1 MEFSIV
7 VATYN
12 SEGHIEDFAHE
23 LLYIFQRKGPKFEI
37 IFVNDSSSDNTQ
49 KVLEELSRK
58 YTQINILEL
67 TRNSG
72 QQIAFS
78 AGIDHAT
85 GRFVILLDDDM
96 ENFEESIDKVI
107 HPITQGN
114 YDIAIGSSSPSGST
128 RLITSKFFWKLMSRI
143 SNQVVKGRE
152 LTLRCF
158 SQEVASSYKLYKER
172 SRSITEIMLDLGYRR
187 IYVEINRVSFRNIK
201 SRHNFHKR
209 FRLFLQILTT
219 SRQNSGI
226 GLMYFSFISLILLP
240 TTSIILYLVGAITF
254 ENRVA
259 VVLGGM
265 IWFSFSCT
273 VFLFGLVL
281 FIIAILLRESQ
292 QRPLYHLKNMKIDDN
307 TL

>member
-1 MEFSIV
+1 MEYSIV

-12 SEGHIEDFAHE
+12 SAKHIEQFVLE
-23 LLYIFQRKGPKFEI
+23 LLEVFLKKLSKFEI
-37 IFVNDSSSDNTQ
+37 VLVNDSSTDSTQ
-49 KVLEELSRK
+49 TVLDVLSK
-58 YTQINILEL
+58 KHSQIRVLQL

-78 AGIDHAT
+78 AGIDNAK
-85 GRFVILLDDDM
+85 GKIVILLDDDM
-96 ENFEESIDKVI
+96 LNFEEAINNVI
-107 HPITQGN
+107 LPITLGN
-114 YDIAIGSSSPSGST
+114 YDIAIGTSLPKGSL
-128 RLITSKFFWKLMSRI
+128 RRITSRFFWRIMSRI
-143 SNQVVKGRE
+143 SNQVIKHRE

-158 SQEVASSYKLYKER
+158 SREVASSYKLYKER

-187 IYVEINRVSFRNIK
+187 TYIELKKVDFRNIQ

-226 GLMYFSFISLILLP
+226 GLIYFSFISLILLP
-240 TTSIILYLVGAITF
+240 ITAFILYLIGAITF

-259 VVLGGM
+259 LVLAAM
-265 IWFSFSCT
+265 IWFSFSSI
-273 VFLFGLVL
+273 VFLFGLLL

-292 QRPLYHLKNMKIDDN
+292 NRPLYHLKNNRNDMKI
-307 TL
+307 

>member
-12 SEGHIEDFAHE
+12 SAGHIENFSLE
-23 LLYIFQRKGPKFEI
+23 LLSIFQEKQSDFEI
-37 IFVNDSSSDNTQ
+37 ILVNDSSSDSTQ
-49 KVLEELSRK
+49 KVLQILSLNHPEI
-58 YTQINILEL
+58 QILEL

-78 AGIDHAT
+78 AGIDKAN
-85 GRFVILLDDDM
+85 GKVVILLDDDM
-96 ENFEESIDKVI
+96 LNFEEAINSVI
-107 HPITQGN
+107 QPVVLGD
-114 YDIAIGSSSPSGST
+114 YDIAIGTSSPTGSI
-128 RLITSKFFWKLMSRI
+128 RRISSKLFWKIMSRI
-143 SNQVVKGRE
+143 SNQVVKKRE

-158 SQEVASSYKLYKER
+158 SREVASNYKLYRER

-187 IYVEINRVSFRNIK
+187 TYIEIKKLSFRNIK

-226 GLMYFSFISLILLP
+226 GLMYFSFVSLIFFPLAAL
-240 TTSIILYLVGAITF
+240 IFFLVGAITF

-259 VVLGGM
+259 VVLGAM
-265 IWFSFSCT
+265 IWFSFSAT

-292 QRPLYHLKNMKIDDN
+292 QRPLYHLKNTKIEEKN
-307 TL
+307 

>member
-1 MEFSIV
+1 MDFSIV

-12 SEGHIEDFAHE
+12 SAGHIESFSLE
-23 LLYIFQRKGPKFEI
+23 LLGIFQKNRSNFEI
-37 IFVNDSSSDNTQ
+37 ILVNDASSDSTQ
-49 KVLEELSRK
+49 KALENLSHNHP
-58 YTQINILEL
+58 QIQILEL

-78 AGIDHAT
+78 AGIDKAN
-85 GRFVILLDDDM
+85 GKIVILLDDDM
-96 ENFEESIDKVI
+96 LNFEEAINSVI
-107 HPITQGN
+107 QPVVLGD
-114 YDIAIGSSSPSGST
+114 YDIAIGTSSPKGSI
-128 RLITSKFFWKLMSRI
+128 RLITSKFFWKIMSRI
-143 SNQVVKGRE
+143 SNQVVKKRE

-158 SQEVASSYKLYKER
+158 SQEVASNYKLYRER

-187 IYVEINRVSFRNIK
+187 TYIEIKKFSFRNIK

-226 GLMYFSFISLILLP
+226 GLMYFSFASLMLLP
-240 TTSIILYLVGAITF
+240 ITALILYLIGAITF
-254 ENRVA
+254 DNRVA
-259 VVLGGM
+259 IVLGAM
-265 IWFSFSCT
+265 IWISFSST

-292 QRPLYHLKNMKIDDN
+292 QRPLYHLKNTKIEDKK
-307 TL
+307 

>member
-12 SEGHIEDFAHE
+12 SAGHIENFSLE
-23 LLYIFQRKGPKFEI
+23 LISVFQKKQSDFEI
-37 IFVNDSSSDNTQ
+37 ILVNDASSDSTQ
-49 KVLEELSRK
+49 KVLEKLSHK
-58 YTQINILEL
+58 HSQIKILEL

-78 AGIDHAT
+78 AGIDKAD
-85 GRFVILLDDDM
+85 GRVVILLDDDM
-96 ENFEESIDKVI
+96 LNFEEAINSVI
-107 HPITQGN
+107 HPVIIGD
-114 YDIAIGSSSPSGST
+114 YDIAIGTSSPKGSI
-128 RLITSKFFWKLMSRI
+128 RLVTSKLFWKIMSRI
-143 SNQVVKGRE
+143 SKQVVKKRE

-158 SQEVASSYKLYKER
+158 SREVASNYKLYRER

-187 IYVEINRVSFRNIK
+187 TYVEIERFSFRNIK

-226 GLMYFSFISLILLP
+226 GLMYFSFISLILFPIIAL
-240 TTSIILYLVGAITF
+240 ILYLIGAITF

-259 VVLGGM
+259 VVLGTM
-265 IWFSFSCT
+265 IWFSFSST

-281 FIIAILLRESQ
+281 FIISILLRESQ
-292 QRPLYHLKNMKIDDN
+292 QRPLYHLKNTKTEEKN
-307 TL
+307 